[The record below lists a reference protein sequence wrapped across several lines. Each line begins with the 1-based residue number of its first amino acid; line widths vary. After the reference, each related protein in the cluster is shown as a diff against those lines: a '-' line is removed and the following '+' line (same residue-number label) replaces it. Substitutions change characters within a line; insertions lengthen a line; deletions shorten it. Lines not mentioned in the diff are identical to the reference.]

1 MLSYSELLASEIHFK
16 TSRSG
21 GKGGQNVNKVATKVE
36 IYFDINSSLILTN
49 EQKNILHQKLGN
61 HINKEGLLQI
71 VSQSERTQLGNKR
84 VGLKKLDELFK
95 QAFFVQ
101 KKRKATKPSKA
112 AKEKRILQKKRLSE
126 IKNLRKR
133 ID

>member
-1 MLSYSELLASEIHFK
+1 MLSYSELLAPEIQFK

-21 GKGGQNVNKVATKVE
+21 GKGGQNVNKVSTKVE
-36 IYFDINSSLILTN
+36 INFHIDASMILTT
-49 EQKNILHQKLGN
+49 EQKSTLHQKLSN
-61 HINKEGLLQI
+61 HINKEGVLQI
-71 VSQSERTQLGNKR
+71 ISQSERTQLGNKR
-84 VGLKKLDELFK
+84 VALKKMDELFK

-101 KKRKATKPSKA
+101 KKRKPTKPTKA